1 MTNTN
6 IIRLAVFGALA
17 LTLAFFLGRWTSPAP
32 EVERIVETRR
42 DTVILRDTHVVDRPV
57 YVRRYT
63 RDTILARVCDTII
76 KQDTAYIALPR
87 ETKIYEDSTYRA
99 EVSGY
104 QPSLDCIEIFQISR
118 EITSESVVIPKA
130 KRWGIGVQVGAGMT
144 LEKQPQLTPYIGVG
158 VSYNL
163 WTF

>member
-6 IIRLAVFGALA
+6 LIRLAVFGALA

-57 YVRRYT
+57 YVHRYT
-63 RDTILARVCDTII
+63 RDTILARVRDTITI
-76 KQDTAYIALPR
+76 RDTAYMALPR
-87 ETKIYEDSTYRA
+87 ETKIYQDSTYRA

-104 QPSLDCIEIFQISR
+104 RPSLDRIEVFQTTR
-118 EITSESVVIPKA
+118 VITSESVAIPKT
-130 KRWGIGVQVGAGMT
+130 KHWGIGVQVGAGMT
-144 LEKQPQLTPYIGVG
+144 LEKRPQLTPYVGVG
-158 VSYNL
+158 VSYNF

>member
-1 MTNTN
+1 MNN
-6 IIRLAVFGALA
+6 SDIIRLAFCGALA
-17 LTLAFFLGRWTSPAP
+17 LIFAFCLGRWTSPAS
-32 EVERIVETRR
+32 EAERIVETRC
-42 DTVILRDTHVVDRPV
+42 DTVILRDTYVVDRPV

-104 QPSLDCIEIFQISR
+104 QPSLDRIEVFQTSR
-118 EITSESVVIPKA
+118 VITSESVVIPKA
-130 KRWGIGVQVGAGMT
+130 KRWGIGVQIGAGMT

>member
-1 MTNTN
+1 MSNSD
-6 IIRLAVFGALA
+6 IIRLAFCGALA
-17 LTLAFFLGRWTSPAP
+17 LILTFCLGRWTSPAS
-32 EVERIVETRR
+32 EAERIVETRR
-42 DTVILRDTHVVDRPV
+42 DTVILRDTHIVDRPV

-63 RDTILARVCDTII
+63 RDTILARVRDTIMV
-76 KQDTAYIALPR
+76 KDTAFVALPR
-87 ETKIYEDSTYRA
+87 ETIVYQDSTYRA

-104 QPSLDCIEIFQISR
+104 QPSLDRIEIFQTSR
-118 EITSESVVIPKA
+118 VITSESVVIPKA